1 MSDYN
6 QTIEIS
12 GENQNS
18 VENFIHEI
26 RKQAS
31 DAGRYGVNIQIR
43 RVDVSD
49 KEVSG
54 FDDE

>member
-1 MSDYN
+1 MSNYK

-26 RKQAS
+26 RKQSDDAS
-31 DAGRYGVNIQIR
+31 RYGVSIEIR

-54 FDDE
+54 FGDE